1 MLKVKIVTPIG
12 LYGTFEASKVHV
24 TTKLGECALLPNHMP
39 LVAMLEISKLIL
51 TIKDHDEVFAISG
64 GILHLHDNEVEILV
78 NAIEGKEDIDLER
91 AQKSAER
98 AQLRLEKKDADTS
111 IRRAEVALQR
121 AINRINVKNGN

>member
-12 LYGTFEASKVHV
+12 LYGTFEASKIHV
-24 TTKLGECALLPNHMP
+24 TTKAGECALLPNHMP

-51 TIKDHDEVFAISG
+51 TINDADEVFAISG
-64 GILHLHDNEVEILV
+64 GILHLHDNEVELLV
-78 NAIEGKEDIDLER
+78 NAIEGQEEIDFER
-91 AQKSAER
+91 AQRSAER

-121 AINRINVKNGN
+121 AINRINVKNG

>member
-1 MLKVKIVTPIG
+1 M
-12 LYGTFEASKVHV
+12 
-24 TTKLGECALLPNHMP
+24 

-98 AQLRLEKKDADTS
+98 AKMRIEKKDADTS

-121 AINRINVKNGN
+121 AINRIDVKNG

>member
-51 TIKDHDEVFAISG
+51 TIKDEDKIFAISG
-64 GILHLHDNEVEILV
+64 GILHLHNNEIDLLV

-91 AQKSAER
+91 AQRSAER
-98 AQLRLEKKDADTS
+98 AKLRLEKKDADTS
-111 IRRAEVALQR
+111 IRRAEVALKR
-121 AINRINVKNGN
+121 AINRIDIKNGL

>member
-12 LYGTFEASKVHV
+12 LYGTFEASKVHA

-51 TIKDHDEVFAISG
+51 TIKDKDEVFAISG
-64 GILHLHDNEVEILV
+64 GILHLHDNEVDVLV

-91 AQKSAER
+91 ARRSAER
-98 AQLRLEKKDADTS
+98 AKMRLEKKDANTS

-121 AINRINVKNGN
+121 AINRIDVKNG